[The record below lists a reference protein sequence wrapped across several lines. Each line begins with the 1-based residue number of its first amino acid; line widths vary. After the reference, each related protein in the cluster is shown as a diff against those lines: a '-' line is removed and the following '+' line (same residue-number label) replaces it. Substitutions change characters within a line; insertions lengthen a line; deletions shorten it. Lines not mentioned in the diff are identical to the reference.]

1 MAAKKFTGKTKE
13 QCVLQK
19 TKGNKLKATVKWSWC
34 FLADRS
40 KLTSSF
46 NHNQRKKPFHKHENY
61 RIGTW

>member
-40 KLTSSF
+40 KL
-46 NHNQRKKPFHKHENY
+46 
-61 RIGTW
+61 